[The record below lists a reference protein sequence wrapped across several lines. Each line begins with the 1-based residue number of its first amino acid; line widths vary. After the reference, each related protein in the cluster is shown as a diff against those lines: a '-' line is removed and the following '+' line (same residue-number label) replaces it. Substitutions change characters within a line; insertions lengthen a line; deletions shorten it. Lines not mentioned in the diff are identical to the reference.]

1 MNTTRSL
8 QIGLALATFATAAWT
23 YAQKPLPMAQP
34 KGVQAKIAEVEFIG
48 GDWETAGDKVRSQ
61 ERWTHAEA
69 GTMLG
74 TGRTI
79 GGGRTVFF
87 EFLRLE
93 ERDGGID
100 YVAHPGGG
108 AGTAFR
114 LTKIEAR
121 KAVFEN
127 PSHDFPKKITYTL
140 EDGGVLVARIEGDG
154 TEKESPQEFRF
165 APRAKK

>member
-1 MNTTRSL
+1 
-8 QIGLALATFATAAWT
+8 
-23 YAQKPLPMAQP
+23 
-34 KGVQAKIAEVEFIG
+34 
-48 GDWETAGDKVRSQ
+48 
-61 ERWTHAEA
+61 
-69 GTMLG
+69 MLG